1 MELSRRTVL
10 TTAASAAALYTA
22 PMTTARAAEQTPAAV
37 VRTLRSAADYAIGKL
52 RAVAPDVTAFP
63 VGTKSEKWVY
73 AQNGDWVGGF
83 WPGTLWMAWLHS
95 GDDTFRTLAIDSAR
109 KLAPRQNDT
118 STHDLGFLFY
128 PSWVTA
134 WRLTG
139 DDTWRTGA
147 VRAADS
153 LSRRYNPTGRFI
165 RAWGPLNDPANA
177 GRIIMDTMMN
187 LDLLAFATEQTGD
200 AKYLDI
206 ATAHAST
213 AQRVF
218 PRPDGSTPHVYDFDP
233 ATGAPIGPGTV
244 QGYSPTSC
252 WARGQAW
259 GIYGFTT
266 IHRRTGD
273 DQFLATARRLA
284 DYALGALSPDHVPVW
299 DYRAPQQ
306 PNDVKDASA
315 GAIMACGLLDL
326 SAATGRPEYQQAAL
340 RLLTALAETCLT
352 RNSARA
358 EAVVARCTRN
368 RPAEDG
374 IEISLPYADYY
385 LLEGILRVL
394 RPHDVDRAIDLSG
407 PKRGHRGRGAPD
419 RAERSERRRASRT

>member
-1 MELSRRTVL
+1 MSVSRRTVL
-10 TTAASAAALYTA
+10 ATAAGTAAAYASPGQQAQAAAGPA
-22 PMTTARAAEQTPAAV
+22 PAST
-37 VRTLRSAADYAIGKL
+37 VRTLRAAADYAVDKV
-52 RAVAPDVTAFP
+52 RSVAPGVNGFP
-63 VGTKSEKWVY
+63 VGTKFEKWVY
-73 AQNGDWVGGF
+73 SQNGDWVGGF
-83 WPGTLWMAWLHS
+83 WPGTLWMAWLHT
-95 GDDTFRTLAIDSAR
+95 GDDALRAWALESAQ

-139 DDTWRTGA
+139 EDTWRAGA

-153 LSRRYNPTGRFI
+153 LIQRYNPRGHFI
-165 RAWGPLNDPANA
+165 RAWGALNDPNNA
-177 GRIIMDTMMN
+177 GRIIIDTMMN
-187 LDLLAFATEQTGD
+187 LDLLAFASKQTGD
-200 AKYLDI
+200 DTYLNIAVEHAK
-206 ATAHAST
+206 T

-218 PRPDGSTPHVYDFDP
+218 LRPDGSTPHAFDIDP
-233 ATGAPIGPGTV
+233 DSGAPIGQATV

-252 WARGQAW
+252 WSRGQAW
-259 GIYGFTT
+259 GVYGFTT
-266 IHRRTGD
+266 IHRRTGNQ
-273 DQFLATARRLA
+273 QFLATARKLA
-284 DYALGALSPDHVPVW
+284 DFAIGALGSDHVPVW

-306 PNDVKDASA
+306 PYDIKDASA

-326 SAATGRPEYQQAAL
+326 SAVTGSQKYRDVAL
-340 RLLTALAETCLT
+340 RLLTALSETCLT
-352 RNSARA
+352 RNSSRA

-394 RPHDVDRAIDLSG
+394 RPSDVDRAIDLS
-407 PKRGHRGRGAPD
+407 AL
-419 RAERSERRRASRT
+419 